1 MEKKRTYF
9 PRTTA
14 QQRRLLFEVWE
25 AGGSVAEACN
35 QAHVCERTFFKW
47 KPRFEAGGYA
57 ALEEFRSHAP
67 KNPPRKAQE
76 VEEKVMA
83 MRRQHTDWGKK
94 RIADE
99 LAKGNNWVPL
109 VSPNT
114 VKRILEDAGLW
125 PEPEATAKK
134 GALNQPCVPPQH
146 RAKP

>member
-1 MEKKRTYF
+1 
-9 PRTTA
+9 
-14 QQRRLLFEVWE
+14 
-25 AGGSVAEACN
+25 
-35 QAHVCERTFFKW
+35 
-47 KPRFEAGGYA
+47 
-57 ALEEFRSHAP
+57 LEEFQSHAP
-67 KNPPRKAQE
+67 KNPHRKAQE
-76 VEEKVMA
+76 VEEKVIA

-114 VKRILEDAGLW
+114 VKRILKDAGLW

-134 GALNQPCVPPQH
+134 GARNRQSVTPKK